1 MKLEAEELGILANFS
16 CTVNNHAEAR
26 RVAARLDPI
35 GPVAGRG
42 EVYVTHSRTRLYW
55 TRCPA
60 CACILLNEFRDLG
73 DFAALLSDKQNLNE
87 FAICRRSLL
96 EPQNTRCWGAA

>member
-35 GPVAGRG
+35 TRVQGDL
-42 EVYVTHSRTRLYW
+42 YVTHCRTRLYW
-55 TRCPA
+55 TRCPS
-60 CACILLNEFRDLG
+60 CVCILLHAFRDLG
-73 DFAALLSDKQNLNE
+73 DFAALFRDRQNLIE
-87 FAICRRSLL
+87 FVARRRSLLL
-96 EPQNTRCWGAA
+96 EPQNRSCCW

>member
-35 GPVAGRG
+35 TRVQGDL
-42 EVYVTHSRTRLYW
+42 YVTHSRTRLYW
-55 TRCPA
+55 TRCPS
-60 CACILLNEFRDLG
+60 CACILLHAFRDLG
-73 DFAALLSDKQNLNE
+73 DFAALFRDRQNLIE
-87 FAICRRSLL
+87 FVARRRSLLL
-96 EPQNTRCWGAA
+96 EPQNRSCCGVA

>member
-1 MKLEAEELGILANFS
+1 MKLEAEELATLANFAY
-16 CTVNNHAEAR
+16 TVNDPVEGR

-55 TRCPA
+55 TRDPA
-60 CACILLNEFRDLG
+60 CACILLNAFRDLG
-73 DFAALLSDKQNLNE
+73 DFAALLRDKENLNE
-87 FAICRRSLL
+87 YVICRRTLL
-96 EPQNTRCWGAA
+96 EPQNRSCCGVT

>member
-42 EVYVTHSRTRLYW
+42 EIYVTHSRTRLYW
-55 TRCPA
+55 TRDPA
-60 CACILLNEFRDLG
+60 CACILLNAFRDLG
-73 DFAALLSDKQNLNE
+73 DFAALFRDRENLIE
-87 FAICRRSLL
+87 FVACRRSLL
-96 EPQNTRCWGAA
+96 LEPQNRSCC